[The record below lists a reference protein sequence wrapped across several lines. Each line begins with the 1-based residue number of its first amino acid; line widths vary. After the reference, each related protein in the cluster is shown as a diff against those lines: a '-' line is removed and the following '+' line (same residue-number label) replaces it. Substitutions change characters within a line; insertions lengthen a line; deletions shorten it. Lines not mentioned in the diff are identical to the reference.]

1 MGTKL
6 KIKFGDV
13 RFEYK
18 GEAAF
23 TKDDILDLISALYQ
37 GSVWETDWEEFGLG
51 EDDPEGLELDDEDEG
66 DDDSD
71 DEDDDPQL
79 LDDVVDALLIE
90 VEIEEDVDGEDGAE
104 DDGDEGGGA
113 EGLPLDEADEPEVDY
128 VDEAPE
134 LFDAEVEEP
143 EGVDEVV
150 DADVEEPLPLLSCD
164 PQELNS
170 ACGVLV
176 AERLGADSPAASTL
190 AAAATLE
197 LLEGVSPFTRDQLK
211 DALAASGE
219 YSSDSYLHNL
229 SRAMGDLLE
238 DGMLVEQRAG
248 QYRLSADARR
258 DIEAKLA

>member
-37 GSVWETDWEEFGLG
+37 GSIWETDWEEFGYG
-51 EDDPEGLELDDEDEG
+51 EEDPEGLELGDEDES
-66 DDDSD
+66 DDESD
-71 DEDDDPQL
+71 EEDEDDDPQL

-90 VEIEEDVDGEDGAE
+90 VEIEEDADVE
-104 DDGDEGGGA
+104 DEGGDD
-113 EGLPLDEADEPEVDY
+113 EDLLLDEVDELEVADEHVAVEADDVEPEEVDT
-128 VDEAPE
+128 
-134 LFDAEVEEP
+134 
-143 EGVDEVV
+143 
-150 DADVEEPLPLLSCD
+150 DVEEPLPLLSCE

-211 DALAASGE
+211 DALAASGD